1 MRVVRLR
8 WLTLTLVGVW
18 AVLAIYALMRD
29 FDVETPVTVGL
40 CAIAA
45 YMVASDGAIRLL
57 RSLKI

>member
-1 MRVVRLR
+1 VVRLR

-18 AVLAIYALMRD
+18 AVLVIYTLVRD
-29 FDVETPVTVGL
+29 FDVETAVKGVL

-45 YMVASDGAIRLL
+45 YIVASDGAIRLL